1 MAVLCDQTP
10 LACKVQSSVM
20 SELMRR
26 LAMLDKQ
33 EADEETRR
41 RERMLTS

>member
-1 MAVLCDQTP
+1 
-10 LACKVQSSVM
+10 M